1 MKDSKLFIR
10 LLVAFLILICALA
23 IYGGTVGVSS
33 EVEMMPYDFVNFT
46 MDIPKGSFLDE
57 SLDDNISTFKDT
69 EGNFLITYM
78 NSDGIY
84 DEMIN
89 LYVNSS
95 NNSSVEYDDDLVIV
109 HLGNN
114 GIADSSFSELFL
126 KGNDDQVVLIQG
138 NDVDLL
144 KNMTNSL
151 KFNQE

>member
-1 MKDSKLFIR
+1 MNDSKVFIR

-57 SLDDNISTFKDT
+57 NLDDNISSFEDSN
-69 EGNFLITYM
+69 GNFLITYM
-78 NSDGIY
+78 NSEGIY
-84 DEMIN
+84 DEMVN
-89 LYVNSS
+89 LYTNSS
-95 NNSSVEYDDDLVIV
+95 SNASFEYDGDLIIV
-109 HLGNN
+109 HLGNSVN
-114 GIADSSFSELFL
+114 ADSSFSELFL
-126 KGNDDQVVLIQG
+126 KGNDSQVVLVQG

-151 KFNQE
+151 KFNEQ